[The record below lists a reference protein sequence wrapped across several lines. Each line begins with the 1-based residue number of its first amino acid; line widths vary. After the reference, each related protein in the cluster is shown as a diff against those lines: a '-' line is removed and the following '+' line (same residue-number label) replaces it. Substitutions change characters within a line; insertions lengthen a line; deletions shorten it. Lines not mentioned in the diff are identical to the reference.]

1 MEGKKNK
8 GIIIILIVFILISVC
23 LGGYIVV
30 DKYTNKNNSRNTTNT
45 TLDKKNSNG
54 DKLPST
60 KSIENITFYEADEAT
75 HLISGI
81 LSQKSSLSDL
91 NNKELLYY
99 AFEYMIGNKFN
110 GKYVTSFT
118 KSDLED
124 AFKSSPLGNLNISCD
139 DIYNLG
145 NIKLYNYDSTSQN
158 FSSNSGEGTDGNG
171 GLSFIYIN
179 YDFYQKDDKYYLENY
194 GVYNQYNSIG
204 PNDSEY
210 YGKYSD
216 IKSNNILFKNP
227 YELGSE
233 AGNSFDAKEEI
244 RNNFDN
250 YKTKMTK
257 ITYIF
262 SKSNDQLRL
271 VDFKAE

>member
-1 MEGKKNK
+1 
-8 GIIIILIVFILISVC
+8 
-23 LGGYIVV
+23 
-30 DKYTNKNNSRNTTNT
+30 
-45 TLDKKNSNG
+45 
-54 DKLPST
+54 
-60 KSIENITFYEADEAT
+60 
-75 HLISGI
+75 
-81 LSQKSSLSDL
+81 
-91 NNKELLYY
+91 
-99 AFEYMIGNKFN
+99 MIGNKFN

-145 NIKLYNYDSTSQN
+145 NIKLYSYDSTSQN

-262 SKSNDQLRL
+262 SKTNDQLRL